1 MPGSLPQ
8 PCWSIS
14 SPMTLETLIGGFS
27 DSAAEQLMSSH
38 PELVESGLGD
48 ALAPKLERWRKE
60 THAELGR
67 IFPFTEEK
75 RAFENALHDS
85 LSEYVDR
92 DMLAHDISNCG
103 CLERFQQESW
113 SAEIPSADEQGLRG
127 IRSAFLSAWGDS
139 LERRIG
145 EWYVDALEKRR
156 AELIISSEPWLRFI
170 EIAMRI
176 AGKGDGETGLL
187 WDLQENELSIT
198 DGQRMLE
205 WEREFRNNPALRRLC
220 VLMGRSLFLSRN
232 ETLVQVSSKSSRS
245 TVDRS
250 QREEI
255 SGIETGD
262 RIEDLLPS
270 ERGLLADPEL
280 SVLFDIKYAEKR
292 LMCFE
297 KQSYAEI
304 EVFEENQTVSA
315 ANEALGP
322 VIMCID
328 TSGSMEGTPETIAK
342 AVALY
347 ISLTAH
353 RQHRRCYL
361 INFSVGTR
369 SIDISPAGGIRG
381 LMDFLSMSFHGGTD
395 IVPAMRE
402 AMDKIGEEE
411 YEKADI
417 LAISDFAMPPDA
429 FDPLSSQMQRVRET
443 GCRFYSLTV
452 GNFPYGPRLEDIF
465 DGCWDYDASAGKI
478 GQR

>member
-1 MPGSLPQ
+1 
-8 PCWSIS
+8 
-14 SPMTLETLIGGFS
+14 MTLDSLIDGFS

-38 PELVESGLGD
+38 ADLLDLGMGE
-48 ALAPKLERWRKE
+48 ALAPRLERWRKE

-67 IFPFTEEK
+67 IFPFREEK
-75 RAFENALHDS
+75 RAFENAVHDS
-85 LSEYVDR
+85 RSENVDR
-92 DMLAHDISNCG
+92 EILAHDISNCG
-103 CLERFQQESW
+103 CLERYQSETWLS
-113 SAEIPSADEQGLRG
+113 ELPSADPGRLRE
-127 IRSAFLSAWGDS
+127 IRSAFLSAWEGS

-156 AELIISSEPWLRFI
+156 SELVVSLEMWLRFI
-170 EIAMRI
+170 SAAMKI
-176 AGKGDGETGLL
+176 TDSTGGETGLL
-187 WDLQENELSIT
+187 WDLSENELAMS
-198 DGQRMLE
+198 DGKRLLE
-205 WEREFRNNPALRRLC
+205 WEKEFRNDPALRRLC
-220 VLMGRSLFLSRN
+220 AMIGRSLFLSRN
-232 ETLVQVSSKSSRS
+232 ETQVQVSKRESRR
-245 TVDRS
+245 TVDRT

-270 ERGLLADPEL
+270 ERSLLADPEL
-280 SVLFDIKYAEKR
+280 GVLFDIRYAEKR

-315 ANEALGP
+315 EKEALGP
-322 VIMCID
+322 VIICID

-353 RQHRRCYL
+353 GQHRRCYL
-361 INFSVGTR
+361 INFSVKTK

-381 LMDFLSMSFHGGTD
+381 LLDFLTASFRGGTD

-402 AMDKIGEEE
+402 AMEKICEEE

-429 FDPLSSQMQRVRET
+429 FDSLSSQMERVRST
-443 GCRFYSLTV
+443 GTRFYSLTV
-452 GNFPYGPRLEDIF
+452 GHFPYGPRTEDIF
-465 DGCWDYDASAGKI
+465 DGCWNYEAAAGRI
-478 GQR
+478 LSR